1 MIIFLLLL
9 IFLREPQLN
18 KKFIFHDLRLK
29 IHDNK
34 VIIEDKKYIANVYN
48 LKTFEDID
56 RT

>member
-9 IFLREPQLN
+9 IFLREPQSN
-18 KKFIFHDLRLK
+18 KKFIFHDLRLQ
-29 IHDNK
+29 IHDKK